1 MAGNVWI
8 LIGPS
13 GTGKTSLAKD
23 LPRRVPNL
31 KRAVTCTTRAP
42 RNGEQEGIDYYF
54 VSDAQ
59 FDFLLAS
66 GKLLESTTYGGQR
79 YGLPAEQ
86 FLANG
91 GHDLVCVLDMAG
103 VQHLRDLLAPGRARA
118 VFLES
123 PSPEVLKARMEERG
137 STPDEV
143 ERRLALIAMESG
155 RASECEY
162 RVSTTPPYDEVLET
176 VARLIGG

>member
-23 LPRRVPNL
+23 LPRRVAGL
-31 KRAVTCTTRAP
+31 KRAITCTTRAP
-42 RNGEQEGIDYYF
+42 RAGEQEGIDYYF
-54 VSDAQ
+54 VNDAQ

-79 YGLPAEQ
+79 YGLPADQ
-86 FLANG
+86 FIEDG
-91 GHDLVCVLDMAG
+91 RHDLVCVLDMAG

-143 ERRLALIAMESG
+143 DRRLALTVLESG
-155 RASECEY
+155 QASECEY
-162 RVSTTPPYDEVLET
+162 RISTTPPYDEVLET
-176 VARLIGG
+176 VARLITG

>member
-23 LPRRVPNL
+23 LPRRVPGL

-54 VSDAQ
+54 VSDEQ

-66 GKLLESTTYGGQR
+66 GKLLESTTYGGRR
-79 YGLPAEQ
+79 YGLPAGQ
-86 FLANG
+86 FLENG

-103 VQHLRDLLAPGRARA
+103 VQHLRDLLAPGKARA
-118 VFLES
+118 IFLES
-123 PSPEVLKARMEERG
+123 PSPETLKERMEARG

-143 ERRLALIAMESG
+143 ERRLGLIALENG
-155 RASECEY
+155 QASACDH
-162 RVSTTPPYDEVLET
+162 RVSTTPPYAEVLET